1 MHNVYVHA
9 IVVITIIISAYA
21 VHKVGDIII
30 LLSVEYRQ
38 CIYIHMIVH
47 VYNIVLWYV
56 CTCTYNHVV
65 INIFVHECRSKAR
78 QCTCIYLPCLIV
90 IMLTV

>member
-21 VHKVGDIII
+21 VHKVGDIHVII

-38 CIYIHMIVH
+38 CIYMYIKLEI
-47 VYNIVLWYV
+47 
-56 CTCTYNHVV
+56 
-65 INIFVHECRSKAR
+65 
-78 QCTCIYLPCLIV
+78 
-90 IMLTV
+90 

>member
-21 VHKVGDIII
+21 VHKVGD

-38 CIYIHMIVH
+38 CIYIHVIVH
-47 VYNIVLWYV
+47 VYNIVLW
-56 CTCTYNHVV
+56 CGM
-65 INIFVHECRSKAR
+65 
-78 QCTCIYLPCLIV
+78 YLYIQSCGYKYICA
-90 IMLTV
+90 

>member
-9 IVVITIIISAYA
+9 IVVIPIIISAYA

-38 CIYIHMIVH
+38 CIYIHLIVH
-47 VYNIVLWYV
+47 VYNIVLWY
-56 CTCTYNHVV
+56 
-65 INIFVHECRSKAR
+65 S
-78 QCTCIYLPCLIV
+78 IYLYIQSCGYKYICA
-90 IMLTV
+90 

>member
-47 VYNIVLWYV
+47 VYNIVLWYGM
-56 CTCTYNHVV
+56 
-65 INIFVHECRSKAR
+65 
-78 QCTCIYLPCLIV
+78 YLYIQLCDYKYICA
-90 IMLTV
+90 